1 MTHDA
6 FPAQHESPYSR
17 SAHIISAPTK
27 NSRFLRLRDSNLS
40 RTKRRY
46 PTWSTVCPVISARC
60 SHSFVSRHFAGTA
73 VSLSSDWCSSQL
85 FSSFLAVETIAIF
98 SSERV
103 PVSPGTKP
111 ASVPFAGPFWMFL
124 QFVKVLSSFL
134 AADSSGCGRHC
145 ANPPPS
151 LH

>member
-1 MTHDA
+1 M
-6 FPAQHESPYSR
+6 PIS
-17 SAHIISAPTK
+17 ISAPTK
-27 NSRFLRLRDSNLS
+27 SIRFLRLHDSNLS
-40 RTKRRY
+40 LSNRRY
-46 PTWSTVCPVISARC
+46 PTWSTVCPLISARC

-85 FSSFLAVETIAIF
+85 FSSFLAVETVAIF
-98 SSERV
+98 LLSE
-103 PVSPGTKP
+103 SPFPP
-111 ASVPFAGPFWMFL
+111 ARSQRLSLLPDRFWMFL

-145 ANPPPS
+145 ATPPLS